1 MANVKAIAKE
11 WAPRV
16 GISETEVISYLVR
29 NISYSL
35 PPETVAGLNL
45 FFQLSEQFGIIAKL
59 RELSFVAEI
68 PAAAKIT

>member
-1 MANVKAIAKE
+1 M
-11 WAPRV
+11 